1 MDDRLI
7 KGYGRPLHMKKFKDD
22 GTQNDNGTAEHD
34 KLVKEDTE
42 GKCIRV
48 EFKRNQISKELT
60 DRKNLSTT

>member
-1 MDDRLI
+1 MDDRHI

-48 EFKRNQISKELT
+48 EFKRKQISK
-60 DRKNLSTT
+60 D